1 MRARRVDANHAEIA
15 KAFRRCGWSVADTS
29 RLGSGFPD
37 LVVARAGR
45 TVLVEVKDG
54 AKPPSKRKL
63 TEDEQSFADAWH
75 GEYRI
80 AESVDDVLTI
90 VGHADPV

>member
-1 MRARRVDANHAEIA
+1 MDANHAEIA
-15 KAFRRCGWSVADTS
+15 AAFRQLGYSVADTS

-37 LVVARAGR
+37 LVVAKAGR

-63 TEDEQSFADAWH
+63 TKDEQTFADAWR
-75 GEYRI
+75 GEYRVV
-80 AESVDDVLTI
+80 ESVDDVLAIAGRWTNRQ
-90 VGHADPV
+90 